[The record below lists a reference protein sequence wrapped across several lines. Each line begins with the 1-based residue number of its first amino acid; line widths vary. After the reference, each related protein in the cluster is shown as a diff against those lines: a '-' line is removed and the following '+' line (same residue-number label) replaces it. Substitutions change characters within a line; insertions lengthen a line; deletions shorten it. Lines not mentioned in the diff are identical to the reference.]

1 MSRKIYVDGIEMKK
15 CRAGTGGTKTI
26 IEQGGI
32 IRVENLKIIS
42 LVGLKKFAF
51 GIKPL
56 LRTSGF
62 MMNHLHLRY

>member
-1 MSRKIYVDGIEMKK
+1 VELKLLL
-15 CRAGTGGTKTI
+15 
-26 IEQGGI
+26 EQGGI

-56 LRTSGF
+56 LSKSRF
-62 MMNHLHLRY
+62 MMNNTFKRY